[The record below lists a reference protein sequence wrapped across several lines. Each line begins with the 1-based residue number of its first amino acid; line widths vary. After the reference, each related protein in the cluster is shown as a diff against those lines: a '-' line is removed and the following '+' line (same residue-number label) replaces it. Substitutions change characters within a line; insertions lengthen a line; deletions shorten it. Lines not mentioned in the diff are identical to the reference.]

1 MKNSEIKII
10 INSKLKDEIDYV
22 TEVDEFLGDLVTPKY
37 ISPKIYHGFLI
48 SDLGSLLI
56 LRKWNSYYPSFYNV
70 TGGCYVIRFGS
81 RYIIID
87 PGYKTVQTLFENN
100 IDTRLIE
107 YIIIT
112 HDHPDHVGGL
122 KELLDILFRQKT
134 EHKITLLINPGYL
147 SEYKHYQKGD
157 SPFKVKEIKN
167 GHNFFLKSTK
177 GFSEHVYK
185 LYLIGRKVHHS
196 GIKKKQKTMSLSFEI
211 KDFII
216 KKNRFKILNDTLK
229 FAISSDLDGH
239 ENYIKNYKKYFKNLF
254 FLLVHLGSLKHEKEI
269 SKKKKED
276 KHLYAEGLYRLIEN
290 IGTVKAFVLQ
300 EFGLEMSPPKNLSSI
315 ISKKILKNGYYLP
328 YLIFNYSISNK
339 TKEINKILFPSL
351 LSNFLLNFKIKKLK
365 GFTRIGR
372 KVFDFKKLF
381 EFGQVLT
388 LDLKSAEINKE
399 DKKLNNVLQVNIW
412 DCDKLTP
419 ESINKLE
426 DIFCQIWEL
435 LRKTFYLGIS
445 NINFNKVE
453 TISSNINKIFPKD
466 NFLEII
472 KFSSKILVELIPSDS
487 RKKIMADFEELFK
500 EKEFKYPFDL
510 RRASIYLGWRIFTI
524 DTKYFPTL
532 DDNEI
537 LLKFQVFPVLLFLS
551 VLANS
556 DLTKIK
562 IPGKNIKKKTLESF
576 KGFFPNVRIYLG
588 DYGNEIFFDTYFRSS
603 YKCLKCESIS
613 ECKENRNGDFLFTH
627 PKNCIKEIIQ
637 REYEQILYQESYEYE
652 HEELFEEHQ
661 EILEKEKEEKKK
673 RKIEQTI
680 LVNYF
685 SELLKNQQLDEA
697 VLYLNKNKKNL
708 PFKTDYIQYLK
719 DIKNTKIR
727 RILFIFSFNLI
738 HLIEFFEDYVNLY
751 KKIYEI
757 IKFYIKNS
765 EKEKVLNFLRYNDSL
780 LRGHNIK
787 RLFNDK
793 SSRTLIL
800 RSTYLRILL
809 KIFIFFC
816 QKHLDFNDNDFQ
828 SVFFYLNNLLRINNM
843 KIKMALRNIF
853 YYNYIFNDR
862 SNKSLDFFKSVFEQH
877 NIMIYRILLEKSI

>member
-1 MKNSEIKII
+1 MGNSEIKKI

-37 ISPKIYHGFLI
+37 ISPKFFNDFLI

-56 LRKWNSYYPSFYNV
+56 LRRWNSYYPSFYNV

-122 KELLDILFRQKT
+122 KELLDILFKQRSK
-134 EHKITLLINPGYL
+134 HKITLFINPGYL

-157 SPFKVKEIKN
+157 SPFRVKEIKN
-167 GHNFFLKSTK
+167 GQIFFLKSTK
-177 GFSEHVYK
+177 GSFDHMYELSFK
-185 LYLIGRKVHHS
+185 GRKVHHS
-196 GIKKKQKTMSLSFEI
+196 GIKKKQKTMSLLFEI
-211 KDFII
+211 KDFIT
-216 KKNRFKILNDTLK
+216 KKKRHKILNDTLK
-229 FAISSDLDGH
+229 FGVSSDLDGYRK
-239 ENYIKNYKKYFKNLF
+239 YIKNYQKYFKNLF
-254 FLLVHLGSLKHEKEI
+254 FLLVHLGSLKHEEEI

-290 IGTVKAFVLQ
+290 IGTVKSFVLQ
-300 EFGLEMSPPKNLSSI
+300 EFGLEMSPPKNLSNI
-315 ISKKILKNGYYLP
+315 LSKKILKNGYFLP
-328 YLIFNYSISNK
+328 YLIFNYYISK
-339 TKEINKILFPSL
+339 HTKKINKILFPLL
-351 LSNFLLNFKIKKLK
+351 LSNFLLNFKIKKPD
-365 GFTRIGR
+365 GFTRIER
-372 KVFDFKKLF
+372 KVFNFKKLF

-388 LDLKSAEINKE
+388 LDLETADVNKD

-412 DCDKLTP
+412 DCEKLTP
-419 ESINKLE
+419 DSINKLE
-426 DIFCQIWEL
+426 DIFCQIWEH
-435 LRKTFYLGIS
+435 LRKNLYLGIS
-445 NINFNKVE
+445 NVNFKKVE
-453 TISSNINKIFPKD
+453 SISSNIDIIFPKD

-472 KFSSKILVELIPSDS
+472 KFSSNILVELIPNDS
-487 RKKIMADFEELFK
+487 RKKIIAHFEELFK
-500 EKEFKYPFDL
+500 EKEFKYPYEL
-510 RRASIYLGWRIFTI
+510 RKTFIYLGRRIFTI
-524 DTKYFPTL
+524 DTKYL
-532 DDNEI
+532 SAINDNEI
-537 LLKFQVFPVLLFLS
+537 LLKFQIFPVLLFLS
-551 VLANS
+551 VLVNS

-562 IPGKNIKKKTLESF
+562 IPEKNIKMKTQESF
-576 KGFFPNVRIYLG
+576 KGFFPNVKIYLG

-613 ECKENRNGDFLFTH
+613 ECKENRNGNFLFTH

-637 REYEQILYQESYEYE
+637 REYEQTLYQELYEYE
-652 HEELFEEHQ
+652 QEKLFEEHQ

-673 RKIEQTI
+673 KKIEQTI
-680 LVNYF
+680 IVNYF

-719 DIKNTKIR
+719 DIKNTEIR
-727 RILFIFSFNLI
+727 RILFIFSFNQI
-738 HLIEFFEDYVNLY
+738 HLIEFLEDYVNLY

-765 EKEKVLNFLRYNDSL
+765 EKEKILNFLKYNDRL

-828 SVFFYLNNLLRINNM
+828 SVFFYLNNLSRINNK

-853 YYNYIFNDR
+853 YYNYIFDDR
-862 SNKSLDFFKSVFEQH
+862 SKKSLDFFKSIFEQH
-877 NIMIYRILLEKSI
+877 NIMMYRILLEKLI